1 MFFYATFICS
11 CMLNSI
17 KWYSSTLM
25 IVVIE
30 QLGLIDLCIWLIGE
44 TSKKLTKHLLFPL
57 EDFWCR
63 LSWIIP
69 SKSSITTIPG
79 LINNYLQIA
88 FGSAAPIALQRENV
102 FSQTKWASTRIPK
115 GCHKNCFKFSYFK
128 TENVKVLEKNDNI
141 SKVDLSTQLSIVGSP
156 TFQDS

>member
-1 MFFYATFICS
+1 
-11 CMLNSI
+11 ML
-17 KWYSSTLM
+17 L
-25 IVVIE
+25 VIE
-30 QLGLIDLCIWLIGE
+30 QLGLIDFYIWLIGE
-44 TSKKLTKHLLFPL
+44 TSKKTDKASPLSVGGLLVSAL
-57 EDFWCR
+57 MNN
-63 LSWIIP
+63 
-69 SKSSITTIPG
+69 SIQKFHHNYSG

-88 FGSAAPIALQRENV
+88 FGSAASIALQRENV

-115 GCHKNCFKFSYFK
+115 SCHKNCLKFWYFK